1 MANMNNAEK
10 ESFSAQI
17 AGILKEK
24 ATSDALKA
32 KKFDPADL
40 AKEIEDGIKA
50 LPDLN
55 AKTIA
60 DEAIAQ
66 ASLAAENGVRDAAYD
81 AASGAVNTVSGLLGK
96 DHALTKKLRGIRG
109 EMNPKKPK
117 KPAAPK

>member
-1 MANMNNAEK
+1 MNNAEK
-10 ESFSAQI
+10 ESFASQI

-55 AKTIA
+55 AKTVA
-60 DEAIAQ
+60 DEGVFH
-66 ASLAAENGVRDAAYD
+66 ASLAAENGVRDTAYD
-81 AASGAVNTVSGLLGK
+81 AASGAVNTVAGLLGK
-96 DHALTKKLRGIRG
+96 DHALTKKLRAIRG